1 MIKFLAKNHL
11 LAILEVELTL
21 DGIFNLT
28 SEEVVDDACVAALQR
43 CSFDSRLS
51 IGRNY
56 KEVIHLELA
65 CTTRLIQTNVI
76 SACLVV
82 VNAGLADM
90 TLSGCCIG
98 KTKACPSFAIGRYFD
113 LDVRL
118 VGAAIAAVDDNVEW
132 SLERNG
138 RFETSRIRLA

>member
-1 MIKFLAKNHL
+1 MAVAKIRVYGAYNEYRLHNDIGLAKNHL
-11 LAILEVELTL
+11 LAILEVDLTL

-56 KEVIHLELA
+56 EEVIYLELA
-65 CTTRLIQTNVI
+65 CTTRLIQTNVV
-76 SACLVV
+76 SACLVE

-90 TLSGCCIG
+90 TLCSSC
-98 KTKACPSFAIGRYFD
+98 
-113 LDVRL
+113 
-118 VGAAIAAVDDNVEW
+118 VG
-132 SLERNG
+132 
-138 RFETSRIRLA
+138 